1 MDWKLFFIVLFG
13 GWFGLDKLYKGN
25 KKMFLWK
32 LISNLLIVGVLW
44 NLYDLVMVVLGK
56 YQVNPFVNKQAN

>member
-32 LISNLLIVGVLW
+32 LISNLLIVGILW

-56 YQVNPFVNKQAN
+56 YQVNPFVNNQAN